1 MPAPATVITPSFQVP
16 LPRVRG
22 AVDAI
27 VAAATVEAMAP
38 LLIVRAVEVAPPS
51 VWPVVLKSSELS
63 VSEVAVMLP
72 LKPIALIGW
81 AAVVLAAVSVVCS
94 VVSSTRRPRVVS

>member
-1 MPAPATVITPSFQVP
+1 MVSPPPPVTPIGAAIESVLVPAPATVITPSFQVP

-22 AVDAI
+22 AVAAI

-51 VWPVVLKSSELS
+51 V
-63 VSEVAVMLP
+63 
-72 LKPIALIGW
+72 
-81 AAVVLAAVSVVCS
+81 
-94 VVSSTRRPRVVS
+94 